1 MIVRCVLLCG
11 LVIWGAL
18 SAPSVLAQSGR
29 KPEAPPSSNTLP
41 FPNANPSQDDVISR
55 VRTNEIVLPVTVRN
69 DYGRLSTD
77 LSARDFIIVED
88 GTRQE
93 ITSFNTQRVP
103 LKVVLLLDVSGSVFS
118 EMEAIRKASIEF
130 VRQLSPED
138 EVAVIQFGK
147 SVELLQNWTSD
158 RAKIERAINWEYRA
172 TQANFTETHLWDGM
186 FLAADELLPKV
197 EGRRTILLLTDCDDN
212 GSRVTDAQAL
222 GAVVRSNSSLYV
234 ISKARAIAEDIKQKY
249 GGKRGA
255 IAGTRSQANALYN
268 RFIEDEA
275 RMSQLSERSGGKL
288 FNAMTS
294 EDLTTAYR
302 QVCEE
307 LQSQYVL
314 TYISSNETP
323 KSTFR
328 KISVIVT
335 RPGMKA
341 SWREG
346 YYLGRDYTIL
356 Q

>member
-1 MIVRCVLLCG
+1 MIVRCALLCG
-11 LVIWGAL
+11 LMIWGIV
-18 SAPSVLAQSGR
+18 SDPSVLAQSGR
-29 KPEAPPSSNTLP
+29 KPGSPPSSNTLP

-93 ITSFNTQRVP
+93 ITSFNTHRVP

-130 VRQLSPED
+130 VRQLSPDD

-255 IAGTRSQANALYN
+255 IAGTRSQANALYS

-346 YYLGRDYTIL
+346 YYLERD
-356 Q
+356 